1 MGGTLES
8 YQSKIAGVL
17 LNTYGKPNREGRRS
31 PGMNPDASNKENSQ
45 FVYVGLEEKSSATL
59 AISAEKAL

>member
-8 YQSKIAGVL
+8 HQSKIAGVYL
-17 LNTYGKPNREGRRS
+17 THMANQIERAGDLRNESRE
-31 PGMNPDASNKENSQ
+31 ASNKENSQ